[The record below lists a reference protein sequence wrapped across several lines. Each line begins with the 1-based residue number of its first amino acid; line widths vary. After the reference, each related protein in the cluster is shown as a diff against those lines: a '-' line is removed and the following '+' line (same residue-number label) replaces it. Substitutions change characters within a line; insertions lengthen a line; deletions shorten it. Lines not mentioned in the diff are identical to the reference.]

1 VKKILVTGAA
11 GFCGTHLCQTL
22 EKSGAKVYGWARPR
36 SSRRSSGVSSGGC
49 TACVDVTDRA
59 TVDSFI
65 RRVRPSEIYHLAALT
80 IPQQSWQNEE
90 KTMAVNVAGTVHL
103 LDAIRR
109 FSPGTRLLLASSNQA
124 YGRTFLRGRKVR
136 EEACR
141 MPDNPYGASKALA
154 ELACLDFYRA
164 FKVEVVVARA
174 FNHFGSG
181 QTGPLVF
188 SQWCRQIALI
198 EKGRTP
204 PLLKVGNLGVVREF
218 LHVEDVV
225 AAYILLMG
233 KGGAGEIYN
242 VCLGRPRKMSYYLNK
257 LLGLAKVPVR
267 AVPAPELLRD
277 HEIPSVRGD
286 SSKLKKLGWRPSR
299 TVSDALAELLADWRR
314 KIG

>member
-11 GFCGTHLCQTL
+11 GFCGTHLCRAL
-22 EKSGAKVYGWARPR
+22 EKKGAKVYRWLRPGSARR
-36 SSRRSSGVSSGGC
+36 LSGISSPECLAS
-49 TACVDVTDRA
+49 VDVTDRTA
-59 TVDSFI
+59 VASFI
-65 RRVRPSEIYHLAALT
+65 HQVKPSEIYHLAALT
-80 IPQQSWQNEE
+80 IPQESWRSEE

-109 FSPGTRLLLASSNQA
+109 FSPATRLLLASSNQA
-124 YGRTFLRGRKVR
+124 YGRMFRASSKLG
-136 EEACR
+136 EEALR

-164 FKVEVVVARA
+164 FQVDVVVARA

-198 EKGRTP
+198 EAGRLP

-225 AAYILLMG
+225 SAYVLLME
-233 KGGAGEIYN
+233 KGISGEIYN
-242 VCLGRPRKMSYYLNK
+242 VCLGRPRKMFEHLSK
-257 LLGLAKVPVR
+257 LCGLAKVPVR
-267 AVPAPELLRD
+267 AVTVPELLRG
-277 HEIPSVRGD
+277 HEIPSVRGNAA
-286 SSKLKKLGWRPSR
+286 KLRKLGWRPSR
-299 TVSDALAELLADWRR
+299 TVGDALEELLADWRR
-314 KIG
+314 KI